1 MVTAMKTEILGVADA
16 VAREKGIDR
25 EVIISAMEVAIQ
37 KASRAKYGHD
47 RDVRTQIDRNT
58 GEIIMHAYREVVEEV
73 ENESAQLTLED
84 ARRIN
89 PDIQMGEFIIDDLP
103 PFDFGRVAAQT
114 AKQVIFQQVRDA
126 ERLQQYEEYKDRVGD
141 IINGVVKRVE
151 FGNVMVDLGQTEAI
165 IMRDNMIQREAVR
178 VGDRIRA
185 YVEDVRQEPR
195 GSQIFLS
202 RTHPQF
208 LAKLF
213 AQEVPEIYEGQI
225 EIKGVARDP
234 GSRAKFAVYVGDKSI
249 DPVGACVGMRG
260 SRVQTIV
267 AELQGEKVDIIPW
280 SENPAVFIVNAMVP
294 AEVSKVVLDEEA
306 GKVDVIVPDDQL
318 SLAIGRRGQNVRLA
332 SILTGWSLDVSSETQ
347 ESERRAEEVREISSV
362 FIEAM
367 DIDDVIAHLLIS
379 EGFKHI
385 DEIAMIPLADLAD
398 IEGFEE
404 ELAEELQNRA
414 KAYVKAIEDKHK
426 KQLKDLGV
434 ADDLANFDALSKER
448 VVTLGEK
455 GIKTLD
461 DFADLAGDELVD
473 LIEKLSVRDANDLIM
488 KAREHWFA
496 EEDAAKAK
504 AEAELETAQTPE
516 SDETQGA

>member
-1 MVTAMKTEILGVADA
+1 MATKTEILGVADA

-25 EVIISAMEVAIQ
+25 ETIISAIEVAIQ

-47 RDVRTQIDRNT
+47 RDVRTTIDRKT
-58 GEIIMHAYREVVEEV
+58 GEIIMKAYREVVEEV
-73 ENESAQLTLED
+73 ENDQAQLTLSE
-84 ARRIN
+84 AKKIN
-89 PDIQMGEFIIDDLP
+89 PDIKMGEFIIDDLP

-114 AKQVIFQQVRDA
+114 AKQVIFQQVREA
-126 ERLQQYEEYKDRVGD
+126 ERSKQFDEFKDKVGE
-141 IINGVVKRVE
+141 ILNGTVKRVE
-151 FGNVMVDLGQTEAI
+151 FGNVIVDLGSTEAI
-165 IMRDNMIQREAVR
+165 IMRDQMIPREAVR

-185 YVEDVRQEPR
+185 YVEDVRPEPR

-213 AQEVPEIYEGQI
+213 TQEVPEIYDGQI
-225 EIKGVARDP
+225 EIKAVSRDP
-234 GSRAKFAVYVGDKSI
+234 GSRAKFSVFVSDKSI

-260 SRVQTIV
+260 SRVQNIV
-267 AELQGEKVDIIPW
+267 TELQGEKVDIVPW

-306 GKVDVIVPDDQL
+306 AKVDVIVPDDQL

-332 SILTGWSLDVSSETQ
+332 SKLTGWSLDVRSESEEAERQQAELKRISET
-347 ESERRAEEVREISSV
+347 

-367 DIDDVIAHLLIS
+367 DVDDVIAHLLIS
-379 EGFKHI
+379 EGFKSM
-385 DEIAMIPLADLAD
+385 EEVAYVPVEDLGN
-398 IEGFEE
+398 IEGFDVD
-404 ELAEELQNRA
+404 LAEELQNRA
-414 KAYVKAIEDKHK
+414 KAYLEAQRAEHQKKLDAVGVKA
-426 KQLKDLGV
+426 
-434 ADDLANFDALSKER
+434 DLAEFEPLTKEQ
-448 VVTLGEK
+448 VLELGAK

-473 LIEKLSVRDANDLIM
+473 LLDNVSVRQANDMIM

-496 EEDAAKAK
+496 EEDAAKAA
-504 AEAELETAQTPE
+504 AEAEAAQNEAPE
-516 SDETQGA
+516 AQDNA

>member
-1 MVTAMKTEILGVADA
+1 MVTMMKTEILGVADA

-25 EVIISAMEVAIQ
+25 EVIIEAMEVAIQ

-47 RDVRTQIDRNT
+47 RDVRTKIDRHT
-58 GEIIMHAYREVVEEV
+58 GEIIMHAYREVVEVV
-73 ENESAQLTLED
+73 ENESAQMLLED
-84 ARRIN
+84 ARRIK
-89 PDIQMGEFIIDDLP
+89 PDINLGEFIVDDLP

-114 AKQVIFQQVRDA
+114 AKQVIFQQVREA
-126 ERLQQYEEYKDRVGD
+126 ERNRQFLEYKDKIGE
-141 IINGVVKRVE
+141 ILNGVVKRIE

-165 IMRDNMIQREAVR
+165 IMRDQMIPREAVR

-185 YVEDVRQEPR
+185 YVEDVRPEPR

-213 AQEVPEIYEGQI
+213 MQEVPEIYDGQI
-225 EIKGVARDP
+225 EIKAVARDP
-234 GSRAKFAVYVGDKSI
+234 GSRAKFAVYVSDKSI

-260 SRVQTIV
+260 SRVQNIV
-267 AELQGEKVDIIPW
+267 AELQGEKVDIVPW

-294 AEVSKVVLDEEA
+294 AEVSKVILDEEA

-332 SILTGWSLDVSSETQ
+332 SMLTGWSLDVSSETQ
-347 ESERRAEEVREISSV
+347 ESERRVEEVKRISDV

-379 EGFKHI
+379 EGFKKI
-385 DEIAMIPLADLAD
+385 EEIAFVPLEDLTN

-404 ELAEELQNRA
+404 DLATELQNRA
-414 KAYVKAIEDKHK
+414 KAYVKILEDQHK
-426 KQLKDLGV
+426 KKLKELGV
-434 ADDLANFDALSKER
+434 SADLAKFDALSKDQIIA
-448 VVTLGEK
+448 LAEK

-473 LIEKLSVRDANDLIM
+473 YIDHMSVREANALIM

-504 AEAELETAQTPE
+504 ADAKAAAESEA
-516 SDETQGA
+516 